1 MKAVIYARVSSTTDR
16 QTTNRQV
23 ADLMGYAAANQLQ
36 VVRVFEEK
44 ISGAK
49 QNKDRQI
56 LQQVV

>member
-16 QTTNRQV
+16 QTTDRQV
-23 ADLMGYAAANQLQ
+23 ADLMTYAAANHLE
-36 VVRVFEEK
+36 VVKVFEEK